1 MSDSSCGSGCPVGRD
16 HFRRVRRLADG
27 LHTGVFTGIAIAGDD
42 NVAVEL
48 AADLFAV
55 FHDGCLG
62 AYLHSAVLKSFDQ
75 IDCDDFFEGHNFPCF
90 QSSYPA
96 TH

>member
-1 MSDSSCGSGCPVGRD
+1 
-16 HFRRVRRLADG
+16 
-27 LHTGVFTGIAIAGDD
+27 
-42 NVAVEL
+42 
-48 AADLFAV
+48 
-55 FHDGCLG
+55 
-62 AYLHSAVLKSFDQ
+62 LHSAVLKSFDQ